1 MINPSDVSKLREM
14 TGAGIMDC
22 KKALQDADG
31 DFEKAKVIIGERGV
45 VKAEKKA
52 DREATAGLIESYV
65 HNGRVG
71 VLLEINCETDF
82 VARTDQF
89 KDLAKN
95 VAMQISAMNPSD
107 TAELL
112 TQQYIKDPNMTVDG
126 FIKGAI
132 AKLGENIKLGKFIR
146 YEL

>member
-1 MINPSDVSKLREM
+1 
-14 TGAGIMDC
+14 MDC

-31 DFEKAKVIIGERGV
+31 DFEKAKVLIGERGV
-45 VKAEKKA
+45 VKAQKKA
-52 DREATAGLIESYV
+52 DREASAGLIESYI

-89 KDLAKN
+89 KDLARN
-95 VAMQISAMNPSD
+95 VAMQISAMNPNDSV
-107 TAELL
+107 ELL
-112 TQQYIKDPNMTVDG
+112 SQQYIKDPNMTVDG
-126 FIKGAI
+126 LIKSAI
-132 AKLGENIKLGKFIR
+132 ATLGENIKLGKFVR

>member
-1 MINPSDVSKLREM
+1 MINPSDVSKLREI

-31 DFEKAKVIIGERGV
+31 DFDKAKVLIGERGV
-45 VKAEKKA
+45 VKAQKKA
-52 DREATAGLIESYV
+52 DREATAGLIESYI
-65 HNGRVG
+65 HGGRVG

-89 KDLAKN
+89 KDLARN
-95 VAMQISAMNPSD
+95 VAMQISAMNPAD
-107 TAELL
+107 LAELL
-112 TQQYIKDPNMTVDG
+112 SQQYIKDPNMTVDVL
-126 FIKGAI
+126 IKNAI

>member
-1 MINPSDVSKLREM
+1 
-14 TGAGIMDC
+14 MDC

-31 DFEKAKVIIGERGV
+31 DFDKAKILIGERGV
-45 VKAEKKA
+45 IKAQKKA
-52 DREATAGLIESYV
+52 DREATAGLVESYV

-89 KDLAKN
+89 KELARN
-95 VAMQISAMNPSD
+95 VAMQISAMNPEGS
-107 TAELL
+107 AELL
-112 TQQYIKDPNMTVDG
+112 AQPYIKDPNTTVDG
-126 FIKGAI
+126 LIKGAI
-132 AKLGENIKLGKFIR
+132 AKLGENIKLGRFVR